1 MRLRQEKQRKLD
13 EHRQRVAALQ
23 QAEYIAYDEER
34 ARAADE
40 LEWLDFETR
49 MVGVVKQM
57 IEPALLLSIEDREQ
71 NIELGCALEK
81 QAQRIELLE
90 KAVYRKTGGTTSIF
104 DDFERKIQDMGT
116 HVKQQSA
123 QLRHD

>member
-1 MRLRQEKQRKLD
+1 VVEKDPYQQELADRQTVLRENQRISQLQREEELRLRQEKQRKFE

-49 MVGVVKQM
+49 MIGVVKQM
-57 IEPALLLSIEDREQ
+57 IEPALLLSMEDREQ
-71 NIELGCALEK
+71 NIELGCGLEK
-81 QAQRIELLE
+81 
-90 KAVYRKTGGTTSIF
+90 
-104 DDFERKIQDMGT
+104 
-116 HVKQQSA
+116 
-123 QLRHD
+123 